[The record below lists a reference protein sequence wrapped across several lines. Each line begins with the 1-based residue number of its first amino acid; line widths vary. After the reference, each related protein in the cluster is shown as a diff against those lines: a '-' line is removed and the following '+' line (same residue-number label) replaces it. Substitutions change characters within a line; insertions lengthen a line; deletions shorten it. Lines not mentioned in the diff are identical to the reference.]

1 MKNIFSLYDFL
12 IYIFL
17 PFGQLFAR
25 INLLNGS
32 MDKSWLILLCFI
44 PFIIIPILLKFSI
57 QPNIL
62 FIIIG
67 IIISNIIPLML
78 IEFGKINI
86 QQNQPSQYID
96 KYIMFPIIVKILI
109 ALIFTFKFN
118 NTTKEYIVKFIIIFG
133 SILFSLLTRHYSNNN
148 NKLTSNSLLNN
159 KTLTIIVNSIFIY
172 TMSNL
177 SQDVFADIK
186 LKLLDISSCSEL
198 TTILDL
204 LFSIFG
210 LFISYIFINLFNDNN
225 NDINNYCANKIYLN
239 NANILIITLFYYY
252 NKNFI

>member
-1 MKNIFSLYDFL
+1 MNKIFSLYDFL

-25 INLLNGS
+25 VNLLNGS
-32 MDKSWLILLCFI
+32 MDKSWLILFCFI

-57 QPNIL
+57 QPDIL

-78 IEFGKINI
+78 IEFGNINI
-86 QQNQPSQYID
+86 PQTPTSNSID

-109 ALIFTFKFN
+109 ALIFTFKFD
-118 NTTKEYIVKFIIIFG
+118 NTTNEYIVKFVIIFG
-133 SILFSLLTRHYSNNN
+133 SIIFSLLTRQYSNNYN
-148 NKLTSNSLLNN
+148 ELTSNSLLNN
-159 KTLTIIVNSIFIY
+159 KILTIIVNSIFIY

-177 SQDVFADIK
+177 SQDVLSDIK
-186 LKLLDISSCSEL
+186 LKLLDPSICPEL
-198 TTILDL
+198 TSILDL

-225 NDINNYCANKIYLN
+225 NDINNFCANKIYLN
-239 NANILIITLFYYY
+239 NVNILMITLFYYY
-252 NKNFI
+252 NKNFV

>member
-1 MKNIFSLYDFL
+1 MNKIFSLYDFL

-32 MDKSWLILLCFI
+32 MDKSWLILFCFI

-57 QPNIL
+57 QPDIL

-67 IIISNIIPLML
+67 IVISNIIPLML

-86 QQNQPSQYID
+86 PQNHPSQSID

-109 ALIFTFKFN
+109 ALIFSLKFD
-118 NTTKEYIVKFIIIFG
+118 NTTTEYIVKFVIIFS
-133 SILFSLLTRHYSNNN
+133 SILFSLLTRQYYNDL
-148 NKLTSNSLLNN
+148 KSNSLTIN
-159 KTLTIIVNSIFIY
+159 KILTIIVNSIFIY

-177 SQDVFADIK
+177 SKDVFNDIK
-186 LKLLDISSCSEL
+186 LKVFDSSSSEL
-198 TTILDL
+198 TSIFDL

-225 NDINNYCANKIYLN
+225 NDINNYCANKMYLN
-239 NANILIITLFYYY
+239 NVNILMITIFYYY
-252 NKNFI
+252 NKNFL